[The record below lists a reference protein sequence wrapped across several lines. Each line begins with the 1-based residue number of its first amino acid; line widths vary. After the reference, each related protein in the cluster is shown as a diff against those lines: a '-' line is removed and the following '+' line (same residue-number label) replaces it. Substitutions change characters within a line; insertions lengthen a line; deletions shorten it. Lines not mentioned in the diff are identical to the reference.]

1 MFHLRSRFLL
11 NLLALRMEFDLII
24 FGGGVSGLWL
34 LEETLRR
41 GYSALLLES
50 RHLGLGQTVGSQG
63 IIHGGFKY
71 VFGGWR
77 KLLQPIDP
85 IRDMPQIW
93 KECLFGRSQP
103 DLSETRL
110 RATECHVWWTNKL
123 AGLFGLAGARLLLR
137 AAPQRIRREL
147 YPDALKDCHGTVAVI
162 PEPVIATDSL
172 VAELYRRH
180 ANHILQINPESGAEF
195 ILRSAGGVDRIRL
208 FGNNLGDSVEIVPR
222 HVVLTAGEGN
232 EVLREQLGLP
242 ANRMQR
248 RPLQMVM
255 VRGDLPILNGH
266 CADGGRPRVTI
277 TSDADSAGRTIW
289 QVGGQLAE
297 DAVKLDETE
306 AINHAYSEL
315 SDVLP
320 GICFDN
326 AEWSTYRINRAEAL
340 TKNGHRPKD
349 VQVFREGN
357 VITTWPTK
365 LALAPR
371 LAEKVLSL
379 CGEPMVDSNADMA
392 IFENWEHPTVA
403 KPPWEC
409 PQEWRSLSGLV

>member
-1 MFHLRSRFLL
+1 MR
-11 NLLALRMEFDLII
+11 FDLMI

-34 LEETLRR
+34 LDEALRR
-41 GYSALLLES
+41 GYSTLLLES
-50 RHLGLGQTVGSQG
+50 RQLGQGQTVGSQG

-71 VFGGWR
+71 VFGGWK
-77 KLLQPIDP
+77 KLLEPFDP

-93 KECLFGRSQP
+93 RECLSGQRQP
-103 DLSETRL
+103 DLSEARL
-110 RATECHVWWTNKL
+110 RATECHIWWTNKL
-123 AGLFGLAGARLLLR
+123 AGLCGLAGARLLLR
-137 AAPQRIRREL
+137 AAPQGIGREL
-147 YPDALKDCHGTVAVI
+147 YPEVLKGCRGTVAVI

-172 VAELYRRH
+172 VTELSRRH
-180 ANHILQINPESGAEF
+180 ANHILKLKPENGAEF
-195 ILRSAGGVDRIRL
+195 TLRSTGEVDRICL
-208 FGNNLGDSVEIVPR
+208 SGNNLGDPVEIVPH

-242 ANRMQR
+242 PNRMQR
-248 RPLQMVM
+248 RPLQMIM

-266 CADGGRPRVTI
+266 CADGGKPRVTI
-277 TSDADSAGRTIW
+277 TSDVDSAGRTVW

-297 DAVKLDETE
+297 DAVNLNETE
-306 AINHAYSEL
+306 AIKHAYSEL
-315 SDVLP
+315 SAVLP
-320 GICFDN
+320 GVRFDD

-340 TKNGHRPKD
+340 TKNHHRPRD

-357 VITTWPTK
+357 VITAWPTK

-379 CGEPMVDSNADMA
+379 CGEPTANSNADMS
-392 IFENWEHPTVA
+392 IFEHWERPTVA

-409 PQEWRSLSGLV
+409 EREWKRLSELD